1 MTGAEIS
8 INGTKEFGGR
18 RRRRTSGNG
27 WNRGDVPSGQKA
39 HAPTDPFMI
48 VAGSLRAVVAVNVI
62 AAIAILAVV
71 APAGGHSG
79 PTSSFVVT
87 VSEGGGTLAGTPMD
101 FPAFGFRVTP
111 PDGWE
116 VRTGVDDVGMFYP
129 GTNANMFLAPNPGCV
144 AGSLDEAVSVLES
157 YLSVFGAYS
166 GYQVYEPP
174 AGRWIDNH
182 AAAGAL
188 ISHFLADGRAYQ
200 VLAVILGPEL
210 STIWTF
216 SGLMH
221 NASEVSLRPTMN
233 ATLESFVALDGSSP
247 TSYSDPSQRFGLEV
261 PPGWSAEANVS
272 VGIERLDVLLSSV
285 RSEVTFAV
293 ASDAFSGGA
302 TYEAARG
309 ILEGALTGLSSQPG
323 FQILEPVAPVQV
335 DSHVGAQ
342 AVVTWQP
349 STFNVV
355 QVITV
360 VLSPEFRLSWGLIG
374 TMFSWDA
381 LFARSCVNATLK
393 SFDILGSE
401 PVASAP
407 DWLTANQMWILLAAL
422 VATATEGAVM
432 GVLIIRGSRKH

>member
-1 MTGAEIS
+1 MRPGLHFFIV
-8 INGTKEFGGR
+8 GG
-18 RRRRTSGNG
+18 S
-27 WNRGDVPSGQKA
+27 
-39 HAPTDPFMI
+39 M
-48 VAGSLRAVVAVNVI
+48 RAVAAVNVI

-71 APAGGHSG
+71 GPPGGGSG
-79 PTSSFVVT
+79 PTGSFGLAAM
-87 VSEGGGTLAGTPMD
+87 EGGGTSAGAPVD

-129 GTNANMFLAPNPGCV
+129 SGNANIFLAPNPGCV
-144 AGSLDEAVSVLES
+144 ARSLDEAVSVLES
-157 YLSVFGAYS
+157 YLTVFSSYS
-166 GYQVYEPP
+166 GYQVLEPP

-200 VLAVILGPEL
+200 MLTVILGPEL

-221 NASEVSLRPTMN
+221 NASEVSLRPLIN
-233 ATLESFVALDGSSP
+233 ATLESFVALDGSSAA
-247 TSYSDPSQRFGLEV
+247 SYSDPSGRFRLDV
-261 PPGWSAEANVS
+261 PPGWSAAANVS
-272 VGIERLDVLLSSV
+272 VGGERLDVLLSSV
-285 RSEVTFAV
+285 RNEVTFAV
-293 ASDAFSGGA
+293 TSAAFSEGA

-309 ILEGALTGLSSQPG
+309 ILEAALTGLSSQPG
-323 FQILEPVAPVQV
+323 FQTLEPVASVQV
-335 DSHVGAQ
+335 DGHVGAQ

-360 VLSPEFRLSWGLIG
+360 VLSPEFRVSWALIG

-381 LFARSCVNATLK
+381 IFARSCVNATLT

-401 PVASAP
+401 PAVLAP
-407 DWLTANQMWILLAAL
+407 DWLAAHQMWILLAAL
-422 VATATEGAVM
+422 VATATEGTVM
-432 GVLIIRGSRKH
+432 GALIIRGSRKH